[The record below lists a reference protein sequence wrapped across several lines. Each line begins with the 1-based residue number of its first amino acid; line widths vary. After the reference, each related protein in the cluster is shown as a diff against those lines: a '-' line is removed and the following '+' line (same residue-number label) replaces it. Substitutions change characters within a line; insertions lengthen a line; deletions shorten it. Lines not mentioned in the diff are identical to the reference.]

1 MGTMQKTSDLRGG
14 GKTWGCSGTK
24 RRRAGGIYLSTEGR
38 GNALEVSAPCC
49 VANDI
54 NGSSN
59 IHALTVSIVDFA
71 MTETAYTV
79 VRLLQRFSVLEKPD
93 DEVDERTGR
102 EQQTMT
108 LVLAIKN
115 GCRVRFAN

>member
-1 MGTMQKTSDLRGG
+1 ME
-14 GKTWGCSGTK
+14 
-24 RRRAGGIYLSTEGR
+24 AH
-38 GNALEVSAPCC
+38 GNVLEVSGPSF
-49 VANDI
+49 VACNI
-54 NGSSN
+54 NPLAN
-59 IHALTVSIVDFA
+59 IHMLMILLVDFA
-71 MTETAYTV
+71 MTEAAYTV

-108 LVLAIKN
+108 LVLSITN

>member
-1 MGTMQKTSDLRGG
+1 MG
-14 GKTWGCSGTK
+14 
-24 RRRAGGIYLSTEGR
+24 AR

-49 VANDI
+49 VACYINDSA
-54 NGSSN
+54 NV
-59 IHALTVSIVDFA
+59 HALTVPIVDFA
-71 MTETAYTV
+71 MTEAAYTV

-93 DEVDERTGR
+93 DEAEERTGR

-108 LVLAIKN
+108 LVLAITN